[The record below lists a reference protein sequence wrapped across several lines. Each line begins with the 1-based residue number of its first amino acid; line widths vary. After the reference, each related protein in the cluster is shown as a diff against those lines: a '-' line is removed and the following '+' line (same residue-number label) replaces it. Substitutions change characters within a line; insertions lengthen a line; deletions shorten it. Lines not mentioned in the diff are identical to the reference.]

1 MVTRGDLDVPM
12 REGQDMKR
20 LREVA
25 ISLLGSEKGALFSSL
40 VSQLNMVG
48 SVTATPN
55 SPKPD
60 WAENLSDHRSLLRW
74 DMSQYIGSIG
84 INGKLVYCIVDT
96 GAHRTII
103 DTKMASA
110 LGLKVRTD
118 VTCGKYSVPGSEAVH
133 AYAGIVEGDTD
144 LQISREIRTRVRN
157 LRVIDHPHPFLLL
170 GADVLSGGR
179 NLGQWNFSGIQVKTV
194 AEGHVEAK
202 LTFEISGNTVNV
214 ALAHAPVGQ
223 NLETRA
229 PEAAGYLSA
238 VSPPMAGGQY
248 LRHHF

>member
-1 MVTRGDLDVPM
+1 
-12 REGQDMKR
+12 MKR

-25 ISLLGSEKGALFSSL
+25 ISLLGNEKGALFSNL
-40 VSQLNMVG
+40 VSQLNLVG
-48 SVTATPN
+48 SVGTTLN
-55 SPKPD
+55 RPKPD
-60 WAENLSDHRSLLRW
+60 WAADLSDQRQLLRW
-74 DMSQYIGSIG
+74 DISQYVGSIG

-110 LGLKVRTD
+110 LGLKVRQD

-144 LQISREIRTRVRN
+144 LRISRDIRTRVRN

-179 NLGQWNFSGIQVKTV
+179 KSGQWNFSGI
-194 AEGHVEAK
+194 
-202 LTFEISGNTVNV
+202 
-214 ALAHAPVGQ
+214 
-223 NLETRA
+223 
-229 PEAAGYLSA
+229 
-238 VSPPMAGGQY
+238 
-248 LRHHF
+248 

>member
-1 MVTRGDLDVPM
+1 M

-25 ISLLGSEKGALFSSL
+25 ISLLGSEKGALFSNL
-40 VSQLNMVG
+40 VSQLNLVG
-48 SVTATPN
+48 SVSPN
-55 SPKPD
+55 VDCPKPA
-60 WAENLSDHRSLLRW
+60 WAADLSDQRQLLRW
-74 DMSQYIGSIG
+74 DTSQYVGSIG

-103 DTKMASA
+103 DTKMATA
-110 LGLKVRTD
+110 LGLKIRKD

-144 LQISREIRTRVRN
+144 LQISRDIRTRVRN

-179 NLGQWNFSGIQVKTV
+179 KSGQWNFSGIQVKTL
-194 AEGHVEAK
+194 AEGSVEAE
-202 LTFEISGNTVNV
+202 LNFEISGKTVHV
-214 ALAHAPVGQ
+214 ALVHAPVGSSVD
-223 NLETRA
+223 TRVPGA
-229 PEAAGYLSA
+229 DEFLAA
-238 VSPPMAGGQY
+238 VSPPLVGGQC
-248 LRHHF
+248 LRHNF